1 MLLGTRPILSKVVPR
16 PSDYQTMAL
25 LALSRMQGRPT
36 MGRPR
41 LLPDFVVP
49 AHGCHT
55 SPAVRAPNH
64 GLPAFFSGCMGIR
77 PRQSQ
82 APSPAERVP
91 ALAYSRLLLLLLVP
105 APSESKILSLIA
117 STPDHGSFQA
127 PFCRWVPAHGLSTI
141 VQRLIGYQTMAL
153 PRLFPG

>member
-1 MLLGTRPILSKVVPR
+1 
-16 PSDYQTMAL
+16 
-25 LALSRMQGRPT
+25 
-36 MGRPR
+36 
-41 LLPDFVVP
+41 
-49 AHGCHT
+49 
-55 SPAVRAPNH
+55 
-64 GLPAFFSGCMGIR
+64 MGIR
-77 PRQSQ
+77 HRQSQ

-117 STPDHGSFQA
+117 STPDHGSSQA
-127 PFCRWVPAHGLSTI
+127 PFFCRWVPAHGLSTI